1 MTKGTLVKEK
11 RAPSAGPDLD
21 PVRIKTQEGEFTF
34 KVEPTG
40 RTEFYRN
47 VRAVLD
53 GKADLIVKPAQA
65 RETMQVIDAVRTS
78 ASTKSSVKLQNLQ

>member
-1 MTKGTLVKEK
+1 M
-11 RAPSAGPDLD
+11 D

-34 KVEPTG
+34 KVEPTD

-65 RETMQVIDAVRTS
+65 RETMQVIDVVRTS
-78 ASTKSSVKLQNLQ
+78 ASTKSAVKLQNLQ